1 MVFEFVDIPLF
12 LFLSSFFYVSFDV
25 ESLFTNFPIKRT
37 IAIILKRIYI
47 DKVIST
53 NLKKRS
59 MKKLLLDVCIKTPVT
74 FNGVIYEQ
82 KRGVCMGSSLDPML
96 ANVVMA
102 DLEEKVIR
110 PLINDITIQFYT
122 KYVDDILFVIKRE
135 DVSRIQNLLNNF
147 DLNLRFTVDLF

>member
-1 MVFEFVDIPLF
+1 
-12 LFLSSFFYVSFDV
+12 
-25 ESLFTNFPIKRT
+25 
-37 IAIILKRIYI
+37 
-47 DKVIST
+47 
-53 NLKKRS
+53 

-82 KRGVCMGSSLDPML
+82 KRGVCMGSSLGPIL
-96 ANVVMA
+96 ANVVME

-147 DLNLRFTVDLF
+147 DLNLRFTVHLF